1 MSEFELT
8 KWIGGR
14 KFIVTL
20 ISQLL
25 GGVLLWFGKI
35 DAVTFQMIL
44 IWVVSAYITGNV
56 TQSILTK

>member
-1 MSEFELT
+1 MTDIELT